1 MTTCLQLLS
10 IKMQFWVSAPFLLED
25 CSPALTKRVST
36 SDKTQSALKTSFSLI
51 TSSLPIY
58 HYRYRASRMGANWQH
73 INMTTNTREKI
84 RTRRRRRKRPTD
96 RPRTLFRECE
106 VFSNTSHVSHFREYK
121 LSWYYYQISV
131 RYLSRYRKQ
140 RLWQAINKFFVI
152 CYQPL

>member
-1 MTTCLQLLS
+1 MRILGHFSFIYVYMTTCLQLLS
-10 IKMQFWVSAPFLLED
+10 TKMQFWVSAPFLLEY
-25 CSPALTKRVST
+25 CSPVRTKRVST

-106 VFSNTSHVSHFREYK
+106 VFSNTS
-121 LSWYYYQISV
+121 
-131 RYLSRYRKQ
+131 YLSHLVLLPNLRPLSLKIPKTKA
-140 RLWQAINKFFVI
+140 LTG
-152 CYQPL
+152 YQ